1 MRTGLLALAFL
12 FFFSFAGAQSRDQG
26 AHRPTEPRLISY
38 VDPFIGTGGHGH
50 TYPGATVPFGMV
62 QLSPDNGT
70 EGWDWCSGYHYS
82 DRTIAGF
89 SHTHLSGTGNSDW
102 CDISVMPSV
111 GLIPDTGRFYK
122 VRFSHAHEQASP
134 GYYAVMLDNGIQAEL
149 SATERCG
156 LHRYHFPAGAPP
168 VIRFDLG
175 FHISDSTERCF
186 IRRLNDS
193 TLIGYRVSTGWAH
206 HQQVYFA
213 ARCSVS
219 FSRIQW
225 DSSASMGNSKKDRLP
240 ALIDSI
246 SGGKSSPLQTL
257 TDSMDGNKSSH
268 SLAFPDS
275 MDDDNNG
282 NLLTLTDS
290 IAAGQLKAS
299 LVFNGE
305 RVGTEGSGST
315 ILLKCAL
322 SMTSMDKALLALS
335 EIKDWD
341 FEGTRRKAEDQ
352 WEHQLEK
359 IRVQTPDPRLRRIFY
374 TSLYHS
380 CMSPLLY
387 SDADGWYRNARGELH
402 RMPKGQRYTV
412 FSLWDTF
419 RALHPLF
426 TVLQTERLPDVLN
439 SMLAFHDENGLL
451 PAWDLSTNETGSMTG
466 YHSIPVLADAILKN
480 TPGLDAE
487 RAYRYMKGSAH
498 QSIRGTPDY
507 IHYGYLPQDKGGSSV
522 TVSLE
527 YGFDDWCIAQVAAK
541 LGRMNEYREY
551 SRRSEAYKLLFD
563 STTGFIRAKNS
574 DGSRIGSF
582 DPFFVGYG
590 RDVHYR
596 EGNAWQ
602 YSFFVPQ
609 DVHGLAAL
617 YGSDEAFLKKLDA
630 LFAASSL
637 TTGPDEDSD
646 VSGMLGQYAHGNEPS
661 HHIAYL
667 YNYMGVPWKTQEK
680 VRLIIDSLY
689 HDGIDGYAG
698 NEDCGQMSAWAIWS
712 ILGLYP
718 VNPANGRYVFGSP
731 MLDQATLSLPGNK
744 RLIIRARNNGKDH
757 PYIQE
762 LRINGRLYTR
772 SWVSHADLMK
782 GGTWEFVMGATP
794 GKTWGVA
801 RQDRP

>member
-1 MRTGLLALAFL
+1 MRTGLFALAFL

-26 AHRPTEPRLISY
+26 VRRPTEPRLISY

-70 EGWDWCSGYHYS
+70 EGWDWCSGYNYS
-82 DRTIAGF
+82 DSMIAGF

-111 GLIPDTGRFYK
+111 GLIPDTGRFFK
-122 VRFSHAHEQASP
+122 VRFSHAREQASP
-134 GYYAVMLDNGIQAEL
+134 GYYAVMLDNGIRVEL

-156 LHRYHFPAGAPP
+156 FHRYHFPAGAPS

-193 TLIGYRVSTGWAH
+193 TIIGYRVSTGWAY
-206 HQQVYFA
+206 HQQVFFA
-213 ARCSVS
+213 ARCSVP

-225 DSSASMGNSKKDRLP
+225 DSSTSVGNDRGGHP
-240 ALIDSI
+240 LIS
-246 SGGKSSPLQTL
+246 
-257 TDSMDGNKSSH
+257 
-268 SLAFPDS
+268 A
-275 MDDDNNG
+275 
-282 NLLTLTDS
+282 DS

-299 LVFNGE
+299 LVFEGKP
-305 RVGTEGSGST
+305 VGTEGAGSS

-335 EIKDWD
+335 EIRDWD
-341 FEGTRRKAEDQ
+341 FDGTRRKAEDQ

-359 IRVQTPDPRLRRIFY
+359 VRIQTPDPRLRRIFY

-426 TVLQTERLPDVLN
+426 TVIQTERLPDMLN

-507 IHYGYLPQDKGGSSV
+507 IRYGYLPQDKGGSSV

-527 YGFDDWCIAQVAAK
+527 YGFDDWCIAQVAAR
-541 LGRMNEYREY
+541 LGRMDEYREY

-574 DGSRIGSF
+574 DGSRIGCF

-630 LFAASSL
+630 LFAASPL

-667 YNYMGVPWKTQEK
+667 YNYMGAPWKTQEK

-689 HDGIDGYAG
+689 HDGVDGYAG

-718 VNPANGRYVFGSP
+718 VNPADGRYVFGSP

-744 RLIIRARNNGKDH
+744 CLIIRTLNNGKAH
-757 PYIQE
+757 PYIHE
-762 LRINGRLYTR
+762 LRINGRLHTR

-794 GKTWGVA
+794 SKTWGVA